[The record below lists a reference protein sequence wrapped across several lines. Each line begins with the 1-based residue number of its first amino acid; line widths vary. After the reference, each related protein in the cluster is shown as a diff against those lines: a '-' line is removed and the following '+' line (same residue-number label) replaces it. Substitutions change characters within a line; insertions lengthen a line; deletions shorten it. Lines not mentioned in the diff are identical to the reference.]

1 MTLRI
6 AVLGAGRIGRMHAEL
21 LARQV
26 PGASLA
32 MVQDIN
38 ADAATAVGDQL
49 GVPHTTD
56 VDEVLAS
63 RRRRCRGDLQ
73 QHGHAR
79 AAS

>member
-6 AVLGAGRIGRMHAEL
+6 AVLGAGRIGKMHAEL

-38 ADAATAVGDQL
+38 GDAAAAVGRQFDA
-49 GVPHTTD
+49 PHTT
-56 VDEVLAS
+56 EVGAAAQALLA
-63 RRRRCRGDLQ
+63 
-73 QHGHAR
+73 
-79 AAS
+79 